1 MGNFSEAYSQARD
14 VIQTEKF
21 ETDWDAFITTDAKL
35 KLVLGA
41 DYPSAS
47 HGDGLDKLR
56 ARFEKAAKKGFFSK
70 ITGSGLDDVII
81 AACKTGGKDAN
92 IGEKAAT
99 LKMLKHLYLE
109 RKTGNQDVWIYS
121 PPKAY
126 RSWVFSEIKG
136 EDSGSKGK
144 LRQEREVYST
154 RERGV
159 MADALQEAASWC
171 QKVQINIG
179 AAGGEDTVKAW
190 FMDASATAQ
199 NLTQAVDTLKA
210 GFKKIETVCRS
221 GQLIFSDEPG
231 DRTSGG
237 WKDWAFVYKSETM
250 NVVYLQG
257 AFIKAGNS
265 GNKTMC
271 ALTIIHEL
279 THKLLGTN
287 DNRYDYDGLKP
298 SATLPF
304 AKTITNAD
312 SWGYFAADICGMLSA
327 SDRNKVLS

>member
-21 ETDWDAFITTDAKL
+21 AAEWETFIDNEARL

-56 ARFEKAAKKGFFSK
+56 TRFDKAAKKGFFSNF
-70 ITGSGLDDVII
+70 TGNGLDEVIL
-81 AACKTGGKDAN
+81 AACKTGGRDAN

-99 LKMLKHLYLE
+99 LKMLKHLYLQ
-109 RKTGNQDVWIYS
+109 RKSGNQDVWIYS

-126 RSWVFSEIKG
+126 RSWMFSEIKG
-136 EDSGSKGK
+136 EDNGSKAK
-144 LRQEREVYST
+144 LRQEKEVYSAG
-154 RERGV
+154 ERAV
-159 MADALQEAASWC
+159 MCDALQEAAAWC
-171 QKVQINIG
+171 QKVQINMA
-179 AAGGEDTVKAW
+179 AAGGEDAVKAW
-190 FMDASATAQ
+190 FMDPAATPQ
-199 NLTQAVDTLKA
+199 NLTQAIDTLKD
-210 GFKKIETVCRS
+210 GFKRLDTVCRS

-237 WKDWAFVYKSETM
+237 WKDWAFVYKSEAM

-257 AFIKAGNS
+257 AFVKAGNS

-279 THKLLGTN
+279 THKILGTN

-298 SATLPF
+298 TATFPF
-304 AKTITNAD
+304 AKALNNAD

-327 SDRNKVLS
+327 SDRQNVLS

>member
-1 MGNFSEAYSQARD
+1 MGNFSEAYSEARD

-21 ETDWDAFITTDAKL
+21 AKDWQDFIDVDGKL
-35 KLVLGA
+35 KLVMGA
-41 DYPSAS
+41 EYPSAG

-56 ARFEKAAKKGFFSK
+56 ARFDKVAKKGFFSNF
-70 ITGSGLDDVII
+70 TGNGLDDVII
-81 AACKTGGKDAN
+81 AACKVGDKDAN
-92 IGEKAAT
+92 IGTKAAT

-126 RSWVFSEIKG
+126 RGWVFQEIKG
-136 EDSGSKGK
+136 DDSGSKSK
-144 LRQEREVYST
+144 LRQEREVYSA

-159 MADALQEAASWC
+159 MADALQEAAAWC
-171 QKVQINIG
+171 QKTQINID
-179 AAGGEDTVKAW
+179 AAGGEDMVKAW
-190 FMDASATAQ
+190 FMDSSATAQ
-199 NLTQAVDTLKA
+199 NLTQAVTTLKD
-210 GFKKIETVCRS
+210 GFKKVETVCRS

-279 THKLLGTN
+279 THKILGTS
-287 DNRYDYDGLKP
+287 DHRYDFKGLKP
-298 SATLPF
+298 TATFPF
-304 AKTITNAD
+304 AKAIDNAD

-327 SDRNKVLS
+327 SDRTKVLS